1 MGRAFCPGFNEASQA
16 LRSCVEGAP
25 DSLRAELPQLDY
37 ERGKVRADVRSGT
50 CFVQGPRRK
59 LHVNL
64 CMNQSLHL

>member
-1 MGRAFCPGFNEASQA
+1 M
-16 LRSCVEGAP
+16 EGAP